1 MITGDAPRSST
12 CINGELN
19 PGVLQIP
26 LQDEDT
32 PDSRTEYYLDIF
44 RILSILPGSFDDKI
58 ECQMRHA
65 YLQHEDEGLTVC
77 GRNPGGEAPEYEA
90 LSYVWGVDK
99 DTTTI
104 TIDGF
109 EVEIGKNLECAL
121 RHLPLKTESRS
132 IWVGRFLYQSK
143 SS

>member
-1 MITGDAPRSST
+1 
-12 CINGELN
+12 
-19 PGVLQIP
+19 
-26 LQDEDT
+26 
-32 PDSRTEYYLDIF
+32 
-44 RILSILPGSFDDKI
+44 
-58 ECQMRHA
+58 MRHA